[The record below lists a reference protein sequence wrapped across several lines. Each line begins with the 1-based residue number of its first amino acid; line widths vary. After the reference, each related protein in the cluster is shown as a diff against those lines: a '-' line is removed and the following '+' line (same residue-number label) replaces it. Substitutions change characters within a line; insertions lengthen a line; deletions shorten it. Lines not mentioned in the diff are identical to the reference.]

1 MIKFSWYTIPKR
13 ITQLIT
19 VYQYA
24 VDRFLPISVDKKGFG
39 RYIHFK
45 QGVFVC
51 DEDGGWTRY
60 KPNRKGGHHHRQNY
74 SQCIQC
80 AKSFRKN
87 KGKHNCRHRTKYIYY
102 RFKTKSVNDP
112 RPLKVLKPLGV
123 PYWISG
129 YKHDGNF
136 ELAAAIIV
144 CYLPTGTNLAEYW
157 DDAYDIETTPCNVIK
172 YTSRFP
178 KPDWLE

>member
-1 MIKFSWYTIPKR
+1 MKTKSIEKLREK
-13 ITQLIT
+13 
-19 VYQYA
+19 
-24 VDRFLPISVDKKGFG
+24 LPH
-39 RYIHFK
+39 IHM
-45 QGVFVC
+45 
-51 DEDGGWTRY
+51 
-60 KPNRKGGHHHRQNY
+60 KGGHHHR
-74 SQCIQC
+74 
-80 AKSFRKN
+80 R
-87 KGKHNCRHRTKYIYY
+87 NCKTKYIYY

-129 YKHDGNF
+129 YEHDGNF
-136 ELAAAIIV
+136 ELVAAIIV

-172 YTSRFP
+172 YTSRFT